1 MYMYTMYMYLHVG
14 SWCSMH
20 MCSTLKLS
28 CMYMYMYIHVQ
39 LDTLPVVVTSYEI
52 CMRDQR
58 HLMYRNWR
66 FLVVDEGHRIKN
78 LNCKLIRS
86 GALDPNLAPCT
97 NVNTLYMYTCTCT
110 CIYMYSMYIVY
121 LYSGM

>member
-1 MYMYTMYMYLHVG
+1 
-14 SWCSMH
+14 
-20 MCSTLKLS
+20 
-28 CMYMYMYIHVQ
+28 MYIHVQ

-86 GALDPNLAPCT
+86 GASISSDYNL
-97 NVNTLYMYTCTCT
+97 LIHK
-110 CIYMYSMYIVY
+110 CIYMYMYAALYIVY
-121 LYSGM
+121 TKDLSSLSVHSCVNSPGL